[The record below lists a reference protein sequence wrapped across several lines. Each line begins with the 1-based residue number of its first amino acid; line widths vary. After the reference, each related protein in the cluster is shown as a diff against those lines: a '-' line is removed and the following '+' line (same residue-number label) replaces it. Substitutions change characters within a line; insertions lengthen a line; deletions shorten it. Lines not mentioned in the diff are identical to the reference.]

1 MLTDFLQNHQ
11 KLATVVVIVFA
22 AAVVVFLWLI
32 SDSNGPSVGDSAYP
46 PAGAHGQSGQAVT
59 GGGSLPAAN
68 GSAASG
74 GSSIRQVDFKGLV
87 TDELAGSQV
96 LENVLY
102 LDINSDGTEEALVMI
117 RGEGE
122 NRPLDW
128 RLYGMQNGSSATV
141 LFERSRV
148 AQGEVSVQ
156 GPMLVELEAVYNT
169 GDPDCCPSASKR
181 TIYVWKAGS
190 LVVSRIEAA
199 PPASTLITAGP

>member
-1 MLTDFLQNHQ
+1 MTDFLQNHQ
-11 KLATVVVIVFA
+11 KLATVIVIAFA
-22 AAVVVFLWLI
+22 VAVVVFLWLI

-46 PAGAHGQSGQAVT
+46 PAGAHGQPGQAVT
-59 GGGSLPAAN
+59 GGGSPPAAN
-68 GSAASG
+68 GSATSG
-74 GSSIRQVDFKGLV
+74 GLSIRQVDFKGLAG
-87 TDELAGSQV
+87 DELTGSQV
-96 LENVLY
+96 LETVLY

-128 RLYGMQNGSSATV
+128 RLYGMQNSNAATV

-148 AQGEVSVQ
+148 VQGEVSVQ
-156 GPMLVELEAVYNT
+156 GPMLVESEGIYST

-199 PPASTLITAGP
+199 PPATAGP